1 MAWGFALLSI
11 ALSVM
16 AQFSLKAG
24 MGALRQQPVPAGD
37 LLGWVLAGAT
47 NLWLLLGFALYGLGA
62 VLWLRVL
69 AEWDVSKAYPLVGLG
84 FILTAVVG
92 WWAGEQVGAFRLLG
106 IVLIAAGVF
115 CVGRS

>member
-1 MAWGFALLSI
+1 M
-11 ALSVM
+11 SVM
-16 AQFSLKAG
+16 AQFCLKAG
-24 MGALRQQPVPAGD
+24 MTALRQQPAPEGG
-37 LLGWVLAGAT
+37 LLGWVLAGAA

-84 FILTAVVG
+84 FILSAAIG
-92 WWAGEQVGAFRLLG
+92 WWAGEQIGAFRLLG
-106 IVLIAAGVF
+106 ILLIATGVY